1 MPELNRAE
9 HVRPDES
16 RLDGSL
22 LHGRTGLSNAAD
34 RVAEAHAG
42 AASSPEDFG
51 VQLEAWRVRM
61 EHALAA
67 RLPAAT
73 TVPTRLHEA
82 MRYSVLG
89 GGKRIRPALL
99 FATAR
104 TLGLTEDEVEAAA
117 CAIELIHVYSLVHDD
132 LPAMDDDDLR
142 RGRPTCHKAFDE
154 ATAVL
159 VGDALQPLA
168 FQVLARDP
176 ALPAAPATRIALV
189 DMLSVASGTF
199 GMAGGQ
205 AIDLAVQG
213 QQPGIAEVE
222 DMHARKTGA
231 VIRASVLM
239 AAQCVPDLDAHL
251 YDALSGFATAIGL
264 AFQIQDD
271 LLDVLGDV
279 STLGKAT
286 GADRERDNLTH
297 PAIIGI
303 EASQERVHLLHR
315 EALDSLE
322 PFAERAAPLRS
333 LANWLLSRRY

>member
-1 MPELNRAE
+1 MAAMEPASAISAE
-9 HVRPDES
+9 F
-16 RLDGSL
+16 
-22 LHGRTGLSNAAD
+22 
-34 RVAEAHAG
+34 G
-42 AASSPEDFG
+42 A
-51 VQLEAWRVRM
+51 QLETWRVRM
-61 EHALAA
+61 ENALAA

-73 TVPTRLHEA
+73 EIPARLHEA

-104 TLGLTEDEVEAAA
+104 TLGLTEDQVEAAA

-168 FQVLARDP
+168 FQLLARDP
-176 ALPAAPATRIALV
+176 ALPASPAIRLRLV
-189 DMLSVASGTF
+189 DILSEASGTF

-205 AIDLAVQG
+205 AIDLGVQG
-213 QQPGIAEVE
+213 QQLDITQVE

-239 AAQCVPDLDAHL
+239 AAECVPQLEANL
-251 YDALSGFATAIGL
+251 YAGLNDFATAIGL

-286 GADRERDNLTH
+286 GADRERDKPTH
-297 PAIIGI
+297 PSIIGI
-303 EASQERVHLLHR
+303 AASQQRVHLLHGQ
-315 EALDSLE
+315 ALDALE

>member
-1 MPELNRAE
+1 M
-9 HVRPDES
+9 ES
-16 RLDGSL
+16 
-22 LHGRTGLSNAAD
+22 
-34 RVAEAHAG
+34 
-42 AASSPEDFG
+42 
-51 VQLEAWRVRM
+51 
-61 EHALAA
+61 ALAA

-73 TVPTRLHEA
+73 AIPARLHEA

-99 FATAR
+99 FATAK
-104 TLGLTEDEVEAAA
+104 TLGLTESEVEAAA

-168 FQVLARDP
+168 FQLLARDP
-176 ALPAAPATRIALV
+176 ALPASPAVRLRMV
-189 DMLSVASGTF
+189 DVLCEASGTF
-199 GMAGGQ
+199 GMVGGQ
-205 AIDLAVQG
+205 AIDLAQEG
-213 QQPGIAEVE
+213 QHPSIEQVE

-231 VIRASVLM
+231 LIRASVLL
-239 AAQCVPDLDAHL
+239 AAECVPSLDRSL
-251 YDALSGFATAIGL
+251 YAALNDFATAIGL

-286 GADRERDNLTH
+286 GADRERDKPTH
-297 PAIIGI
+297 PTIIGI
-303 EASQERVHLLHR
+303 EASQERVNLLHDQAML
-315 EALDSLE
+315 ALES
-322 PFAERAAPLRS
+322 FGERAAPLRS
-333 LANWLLSRRY
+333 LANWLLSRNY

>member
-1 MPELNRAE
+1 M
-9 HVRPDES
+9 
-16 RLDGSL
+16 
-22 LHGRTGLSNAAD
+22 
-34 RVAEAHAG
+34 
-42 AASSPEDFG
+42 ASADFG
-51 VQLEAWRVRM
+51 AQLEFWRVRM
-61 EHALAA
+61 EAALAS

-73 TVPTRLHEA
+73 APPTRLHEA

-99 FATAR
+99 FATAK
-104 TLGLTEDEVEAAA
+104 TLGLTEDQVEAAA

-168 FQVLARDP
+168 FQLLARDSGLPSSP
-176 ALPAAPATRIALV
+176 AIRLRLV
-189 DMLSVASGTF
+189 EILSEASGSF

-213 QQPGIAEVE
+213 QQLDIAQVE

-239 AAQCVPDLDAHL
+239 AAACVPELEAAS
-251 YDALSGFATAIGL
+251 YGALNDFATAIGL

-286 GADRERDNLTH
+286 GADRERDKPTH

-303 EASQERVHLLHR
+303 EASQQRVHLLHGQ
-315 EALDSLE
+315 ALDALE
-322 PFAERAAPLRS
+322 PFHERAAPLRS
-333 LANWLLSRRY
+333 LADWLLSRHY

>member
-1 MPELNRAE
+1 MN
-9 HVRPDES
+9 
-16 RLDGSL
+16 
-22 LHGRTGLSNAAD
+22 NAAD
-34 RVAEAHAG
+34 RVTLDQKPSAVPDAFG
-42 AASSPEDFG
+42 A
-51 VQLEAWRVRM
+51 QLEIWRTRM
-61 EHALAA
+61 EAALAA
-67 RLPAAT
+67 RLPPAT
-73 TVPTRLHEA
+73 TVPARLHEA

-104 TLGLTEDEVEAAA
+104 TLGLSEDQVEAAA

-168 FQVLARDP
+168 FQLLARDP
-176 ALPAAPATRIALV
+176 ALPASPAIRLRLV
-189 DMLSVASGTF
+189 DILSEASGTF

-213 QQPGIAEVE
+213 QRVDIAQVE
-222 DMHARKTGA
+222 DLHARKTGA
-231 VIRASVLM
+231 IIRASVLM
-239 AAQCVPDLDAHL
+239 AAECVPQLEQSA
-251 YDALSGFATAIGL
+251 YTALNEFATAIGL

-286 GADRERDNLTH
+286 GADRERDKPTH

-303 EASQERVHLLHR
+303 EASQERVHLLHGQ
-315 EALDSLE
+315 ALAALSG
-322 PFAERAAPLRS
+322 FGERAAPLRS
-333 LANWLLSRRY
+333 LADWLLSRHY

>member
-1 MPELNRAE
+1 MAAP
-9 HVRPDES
+9 PDS
-16 RLDGSL
+16 F
-22 LHGRTGLSNAAD
+22 
-34 RVAEAHAG
+34 G
-42 AASSPEDFG
+42 A
-51 VQLEAWRVRM
+51 QLEAWRQRM
-61 EHALAA
+61 ESALAA
-67 RLPAAT
+67 RLPPAT
-73 TVPTRLHEA
+73 ATPERLHEA

-99 FATAR
+99 FATAQ
-104 TLGLTEDEVEAAA
+104 TLGLTENDVEAAA

-168 FQVLARDP
+168 FQLLARDP
-176 ALPAAPATRIALV
+176 ALPASPAVRLRLV
-189 DMLSVASGTF
+189 DVLCEASGTF
-199 GMAGGQ
+199 GMVGGQ
-205 AIDLAVQG
+205 AIDLAQEG
-213 QQPGIAEVE
+213 QHPTIEQVE

-231 VIRASVLM
+231 LIRASVLL
-239 AAQCVPDLDAHL
+239 AAECVPSLERPL
-251 YDALSGFATAIGL
+251 YAALNDFATAIGL

-286 GADRERDNLTH
+286 GADRERDKPTH

-303 EASQERVHLLHR
+303 EASQERVNLLHGQAMQ
-315 EALDSLE
+315 ALES
-322 PFAERAAPLRS
+322 FGERAAPLRS
-333 LANWLLSRRY
+333 LANWLLSRNY